1 MISVLSLGNV
11 PGANLMQIKKVVLL
25 LAFLASISAS
35 AAQAES
41 YPLFDSDDTLDLVIE
56 VPMRTLLG
64 KAKKNPVLPGYL
76 RYVDTSGKEVS
87 IAIELT
93 TRGRSRLEYCDFPP
107 LSVTLN
113 RDQVASTLFAGQQK
127 LKIGTHC
134 RIGKKYINYHE
145 QEFGIYK
152 AYNLLTDY
160 SFRVRKLNVTYR
172 DSMKKRKDEV
182 HPAFFIE
189 SHDELAGRLGM
200 AVIESPTIKV
210 SQLNEEQ
217 TSIYSLFQYLIGNTD
232 WAITKGPGTEDCCHN
247 GKVIG
252 PPGTQENWVVVPY
265 DFDQAGLINTEY
277 ALPAYGLG
285 IRTVRTR
292 LYRGECRH
300 QERLDETIALFND
313 QHDRIETA
321 LVPESLTGATRKL
334 ALEYIQ
340 TFYSTINDAEKL
352 NKQVISACLK
362 GG

>member
-1 MISVLSLGNV
+1 M
-11 PGANLMQIKKVVLL
+11 KTVVLL
-25 LAFLASISAS
+25 LALLTAANASEVPAD
-35 AAQAES
+35 A
-41 YPLFDSDDTLDLVIE
+41 YPLFDNDDTLNLVIE

-64 KAKKNPVLPGYL
+64 KAKENPVLPGYL
-76 RYVDTSGKEVS
+76 RYLDASGKEVS

-107 LSVTLN
+107 LSITLN
-113 RDQVASTLFAGQQK
+113 RDQLDSTVFAGQRK

-134 RIGKKYINYHE
+134 RNGRKYVNYHE

-160 SFRVRKLNVTYR
+160 SFRVRKLNITYR
-172 DSMKKRKDEV
+172 DSAKKRKDQL

-189 SHDELAGRLGM
+189 SDDEVAARLGM
-200 AVIESPTIKV
+200 AVIKSPTIKV
-210 SQLNEEQ
+210 NQLNAGQ
-217 TSIYSLFQYLIGNTD
+217 TSIYSLFQYLIANTD

-252 PPGTQENWVVVPY
+252 PPGTQENWVVLPY

-300 QERLDETIALFND
+300 QELLDETIALFND
-313 QHDRIETA
+313 QHDRIVA
-321 LVPESLTGATRKL
+321 SLVPDSLTGATRKSAL
-334 ALEYIQ
+334 AYIQ
-340 TFYSTINDAEKL
+340 EFFSTINDAEKL
-352 NKQVISACLK
+352 NKQITSACLK

>member
-1 MISVLSLGNV
+1 MKT
-11 PGANLMQIKKVVLL
+11 AVLL
-25 LAFLASISAS
+25 LAFLVSITASEAK
-35 AAQAES
+35 AGS
-41 YPLFDSDDTLDLVIE
+41 YPLFDNDDTLDLVIE

-64 KAKKNPVLPGYL
+64 KAKKNPVVPGYL
-76 RYVDTSGKEVS
+76 RYLDASGNEVS

-113 RDQVASTLFAGQQK
+113 RDQVDSTLFAGQRK

-134 RIGKKYINYHE
+134 RHGKKYLNYVA
-145 QEFGIYK
+145 QEIGIYK

-172 DSMKKRKDEV
+172 DSAKKRKDEL

-189 SHDELAGRLGM
+189 SDDEVAARLGM
-200 AVIESPTIKV
+200 EVMKSPTIKV
-210 SQLNEEQ
+210 SQLNAEQ
-217 TSIYSLFQYLIGNTD
+217 TSIYHLFQYLIANTD

-252 PPGTQENWVVVPY
+252 PPGMQENWVVVPY

-292 LYRGECRH
+292 LYRGECRLKD
-300 QERLDETIALFND
+300 RLDETIALFND
-313 QHDRIETA
+313 QRDEIEAA
-321 LVPESLTGATRKL
+321 LVPESLTGSTRKL
-334 ALEYIQ
+334 ALEYVQ
-340 TFYSTINDAEKL
+340 AFYSTINDAEKL
-352 NKQVISACLK
+352 QKQIISVCL
-362 GG
+362 GGA